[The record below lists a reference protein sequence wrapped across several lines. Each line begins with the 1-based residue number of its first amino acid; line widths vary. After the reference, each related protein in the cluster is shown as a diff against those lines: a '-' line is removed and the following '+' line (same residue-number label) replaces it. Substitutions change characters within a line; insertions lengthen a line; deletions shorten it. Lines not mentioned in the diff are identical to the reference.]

1 VASETEVPMLAES
14 FILSLM
20 RLDRDHYQRIKAV
33 RSHFKLASKPARLR
47 VNVGVVD
54 YMAQLAAVFLLWRHH
69 FDRRGV
75 EMKFRT
81 IVLMSMLVA
90 LLASACAS
98 TQPITEPVAV
108 IEAFYEA
115 LNEGDLDTAMSF
127 VADDATFIR
136 SAAYIGKA
144 DISDF
149 YQESLDLGFQA
160 ELSDLRADGDKVS
173 WMEKLTIGGGRF
185 EVQLEAIVRDGLIV
199 LLTIT

>member
-1 VASETEVPMLAES
+1 
-14 FILSLM
+14 
-20 RLDRDHYQRIKAV
+20 
-33 RSHFKLASKPARLR
+33 
-47 VNVGVVD
+47 
-54 YMAQLAAVFLLWRHH
+54 
-69 FDRRGV
+69 
-75 EMKFRT
+75 MKGYT
-81 IVLMSMLVA
+81 VA
-90 LLASACAS
+90 LISVLTGLLVSACAS

-136 SAAYIGKA
+136 SAAYRGKA
-144 DISDF
+144 DIRDF

-160 ELSDLRADGDKVS
+160 ELSDLRADGDKAS

-199 LLTIT
+199 TLTIT